1 MVRVRTS
8 TLRPAYVPLTTP
20 TTSPVRARRV
30 LDPAAAGRG
39 GRNWFSFL
47 TGGTNPQ
54 VDDQQLGQA
63 LNVLRQHRDP
73 GKLTYLASEASKLF
87 NETLPFIP
95 LWQLDRH
102 TVFHNNL
109 KVFVDD
115 TTEPANPRVLN
126 PTTLFQG
133 VARWRLE

>member
-1 MVRVRTS
+1 MCRSTTRTTGTRLHS
-8 TLRPAYVPLTTP
+8 GA
-20 TTSPVRARRV
+20 V
-30 LDPAAAGRG
+30 LDPAAAVRG

-47 TGGTNPQ
+47 TIGTNPQ
-54 VDDQQLGQA
+54 ADDQQLGQV
-63 LNVLRQHRDP
+63 LNDLCGNTATP
-73 GKLTYLASEASKLF
+73 ASSRSRPPEASRLF
-87 NETLPFIP
+87 NDSLPFIP

-102 TVFHNNL
+102 TVVHNSL

-115 TTEPANPRVLN
+115 TTDPANPRVLN